1 MSKSHKANHTNKTL
15 EIKSDDILRLIGA
28 HLTEQG
34 HHQTA
39 RTLQQE
45 TKVGLAASFVT
56 DSLPQWVKTGQWDA
70 VLTALEALDTQRNPN
85 VSALQAQA
93 YACTILELAD
103 QGEWDVAYATYRFVQ
118 HFLHQQSV
126 PDVALGTTTT
136 WGRLVEQKLAALAAL
151 RQMNPQ
157 APVPHHYYD
166 GGSLAASR
174 ERLSELIE
182 EYVPS
187 HPRQRL
193 PMLLQQAVQW
203 QSHTGMLPQTKQ
215 YTTSDDEDTND
226 NNKNEKKRKKR
237 KKQFDLVLGSVRGEV
252 VAVDDLDQYVPK
264 EMEPIPQE
272 VFSTISFGKKA
283 TCEAAV
289 FTSDGANLITGSSD
303 GLIEIWDA
311 RQQYTKLN
319 IQDYDYQKEDK
330 LMGHDAAV
338 TALAI
343 SDNGKYLASGTTD
356 GTAVVWSLNTGSS
369 LVKISLVGKESVTSL
384 CFRPESDR
392 FLLVASGSVVR
403 EYRFKES
410 NLDVQGSRIRVQAN
424 CAKEFRGHTSYITSC
439 HYVAY
444 GGEETSV
451 ATSSGDGTV
460 RIWNQSTG
468 EVLNILQPR
477 DHFAVGQSMVVNT
490 FTDGT
495 DAMPVNT
502 VISLQTTKLLIVP
515 RSTVA
520 FVVNLEGTVEQRFVT
535 PSVMVAAAVSLSRHT
550 LCAVQENSECAV
562 FHVKTGELVSS
573 IRDFG
578 TQGSRTK
585 DSQGAEISAMLYH
598 PYKHILGAFSNDKRQ
613 SKGKLV
619 LWK

>member
-1 MSKSHKANHTNKTL
+1 MSKFYKATHTNNTL

-45 TKVGLAASFVT
+45 TKIGLAASFVK
-56 DSLPQWVKTGQWDA
+56 DSLPQWIKTGQWDA
-70 VLTALEALDTQRNPN
+70 VLTALEAMDPQRNPY
-85 VSALQAQA
+85 VTSLQAQA

-118 HFLHQQSV
+118 HFLHEQSV

-136 WGRLVEQKLAALAAL
+136 WGRLIEQNLAALAAV
-151 RQMNPQ
+151 RQINPQ
-157 APVPHHYYD
+157 APVPHHYYE

-174 ERLSELIE
+174 ERLVELIE
-182 EYVPS
+182 DCVPS

-215 YTTSDDEDTND
+215 YTTSDDKD
-226 NNKNEKKRKKR
+226 NENKNEKKCNKR
-237 KKQFDLVLGSVRGEV
+237 KKQFDLVLGSVRGEA
-252 VAVDDLDQYVPK
+252 VAVDDLDQYVPN
-264 EMEPIPQE
+264 EMEPIPQAIY
-272 VFSTISFGKKA
+272 STISFGKKA

-289 FTSDGANLITGSSD
+289 FTPDGANLITGSSD

-311 RQQYTKLN
+311 RQQYSKLN
-319 IQDYDYQKEDK
+319 IQDYEYQKEDK

-343 SDNGKYLASGTTD
+343 SYNGKYLASGSTD
-356 GTAVVWSLNTGSS
+356 GTVVLWSLHTGSS
-369 LVKISLVGKESVTSL
+369 LEKISVVGKEPVTSL
-384 CFRPESDR
+384 SFRPESDR
-392 FLLVASGSVVR
+392 YLLMASGSVVS
-403 EYRFKES
+403 EYSIQELK
-410 NLDVQGSRIRVQAN
+410 LDGQGSRIKFKAH
-424 CAKEFRGHTSYITSC
+424 CTKEFRGHTSYITSC
-439 HYVAY
+439 HYVTI
-444 GGEETSV
+444 GGEETLV

-468 EVLNILQPR
+468 EVSNILKPR

-490 FTDGT
+490 FSDGT
-495 DAMPVNT
+495 DAMPVNN
-502 VISLQTTKLLIVP
+502 VISLQNEKLLMVP
-515 RSTVA
+515 RSTAA
-520 FVVNLEGTVEQRFVT
+520 FIVSLEGIVEQRFVT
-535 PSVMVAAAVSLSRHT
+535 PSVIVAATLSSSQHT
-550 LCAVQENSECAV
+550 LYAVQENGECAV
-562 FHVKTGELVSS
+562 FNVKTGELVSS
-573 IRDFG
+573 IRDFA
-578 TQGSRTK
+578 TQGSR
-585 DSQGAEISAMLYH
+585 SQEAQVAEISAMLYH